1 MRSLLRLACSGLLLL
16 AASAPAVASKAAV
29 RSFPIPTANSGP
41 TSVIAAGIGVL
52 FTEFEANKIGFRTR
66 DGRMLEFTIP
76 TPNSGPMDLD
86 IACEGTGR
94 CFVWF
99 TEFLANKI
107 GRLNPHTGEFREF
120 AIPTAGS
127 GPHSIVALPSF
138 VSELATHQVWFTE
151 FYGNKIGRMTGEG
164 EFTEFEI
171 PTAGSGP
178 MGITR
183 TRSPDTIAFT
193 ELLGNKIGRLP
204 LGGGLGGG
212 AIEELPIPTP
222 NSAPTDIQWAADG
235 RLFFTEFNAGK
246 IGHID
251 YDHRTIVETAL
262 PTAASGP
269 YRICKS
275 PYANREVW
283 FTERS
288 ANRIG
293 VIRRDGVSITEYD
306 LPSGHTEPLGC
317 AYGGAQVW
325 FAQRTP
331 NALGWI
337 HHDASV
343 VLGGRAPS
351 EWQTTFSY
359 ANPSPDLIGVYAG
372 HTREPFTICGVCP
385 WEGGAALPPHGTAA
399 FTVPSSLVFT
409 RSLERPE
416 LATLEARVRYLP
428 QPQRATN
435 VPAVRLSTIC
445 DLSPGVLVFPGATR
459 TATSRSNLI
468 LSELLQDIP
477 LHSLRIE
484 VRSSAGDLLG
494 SEEVSSAGGFFVDYL
509 DRLGVRELTNGQIR
523 ITTMGDAAL
532 LWGSLT
538 TVDGDALISDVGRNL
553 SRRDPGDPEGD
564 PLIVLGGVVGPWDTE
579 LDIGNARAEAL
590 SGTIGPGSC
599 AGESLCPGAPVFA
612 FSIPANGTRT
622 FRASEVPGLPGGF
635 AAYGIRFSGSG
646 VEPTVRARVVNRARP
661 SQTAL
666 LPALHL
672 SAIRK
677 LDGTALSF
685 PGVAHSSTGARSNLV
700 LTENGVGD
708 AVVLV
713 EVYAPSGT
721 LLRVIPVPLARGQ
734 TTFLP
739 DVGGGAGGD
748 LENAH
753 VRVTR
758 ASGSG
763 SVWAILST
771 FDDAQA
777 LSVGWGIAP

>member
-1 MRSLLRLACSGLLLL
+1 MKSLFRLAWSGLLLL
-16 AASAPAVASKAAV
+16 VVSVPAMASKAAL

-41 TSVIAAGIGVL
+41 TSVIAAGIGAL
-52 FTEFEANKIGFRTR
+52 FTEFDANKIGFRTR

-86 IACEGTGR
+86 ITCDSTGR

-127 GPHSIVALPSF
+127 GPHSIVVVPSPIQ
-138 VSELATHQVWFTE
+138 ELATHQIWFTE

-164 EFTEFEI
+164 VFTEFEV

-178 MGITR
+178 MGITSA
-183 TRSPDTIAFT
+183 RSPDTITFT

-212 AIEELPIPTP
+212 TIEELPIPTP
-222 NSAPTDIQWAADG
+222 DSGPTDIQWAADG

-246 IGHID
+246 IGHIA

-262 PTAASGP
+262 PTSESGP

-293 VIRRDGVSITEYD
+293 VIRRDGLSITEYD

-343 VLGGRAPS
+343 VLGGTALTG
-351 EWQTTFSY
+351 WQTSFSY
-359 ANPSPDLIGVYAG
+359 ANASPDLIGVYASG
-372 HTREPFTICGVCP
+372 TREPFTICGICP
-385 WEGGAALPPHGTAA
+385 WWRGAALPPYGTAA
-399 FTVPSSLVFT
+399 ITVPSSLVFT
-409 RSLERPE
+409 RSLERAE

-428 QPQRATN
+428 QAQRATN
-435 VPAVRLSTIC
+435 VPAVRLSTISE
-445 DLSPGVLVFPGATR
+445 LAAGVLVFPGATR

-477 LHSLRIE
+477 FQEVHIE

-494 SEEVSSAGGFFVDYL
+494 SEEITTAGGFFVDYL
-509 DRLGVRELTNGQIR
+509 DRLGIRELTNGQVR
-523 ITTMGDAAL
+523 VTTTGDAAL

-538 TVDGDALISDVGRNL
+538 TVDGDALLSDVGRNL
-553 SRRDPGDPEGD
+553 SRSDLDFPGGD
-564 PLIVLGGVVGPWDTE
+564 SLVVLGGVVGTWDTD

-590 SGTIGPGSC
+590 SGTIGPVGC
-599 AGESLCPGAPVFA
+599 AGGSLCPGAPVFA

-635 AAYGIRFSGSG
+635 AAYGIRFGGSG

-677 LDGTALSF
+677 LDATALSF
-685 PGVAHSSTGARSNLV
+685 PGAAHSATGARSNLV
-700 LTENGVGD
+700 LTETGVGD
-708 AVVLV
+708 AAVLV
-713 EVYAPSGT
+713 EVFAPSGT
-721 LLRVIPVPLARGQ
+721 VLKSIPLHLARGQ
-734 TTFLP
+734 TTFLA
-739 DVGGGAGGD
+739 DVVRDAGGD
-748 LENAH
+748 VENAH
-753 VRVTR
+753 VLVTR
-758 ASGSG
+758 AGREGSI
-763 SVWAILST
+763 WAILST

>member
-1 MRSLLRLACSGLLLL
+1 
-16 AASAPAVASKAAV
+16 
-29 RSFPIPTANSGP
+29 
-41 TSVIAAGIGVL
+41 
-52 FTEFEANKIGFRTR
+52 
-66 DGRMLEFTIP
+66 MLEFNIP

-120 AIPTAGS
+120 AVPTAGS
-127 GPHSIVALPSF
+127 GPHSIVALSSF
-138 VSELATHQVWFTE
+138 VSNLATHQVWFTE

-164 EFTEFEI
+164 EFTEFAV
-171 PTAGSGP
+171 PTTGSGP

-183 TRSPDTIAFT
+183 TRSPDTITFT
-193 ELLGNKIGRLP
+193 ELLGNKIGRVQ
-204 LGGGLGGG
+204 LGGGLGSG

-222 NSAPTDIQWAADG
+222 DSGPTDIQWAADG

-246 IGHID
+246 IGHILH
-251 YDHRTIVETAL
+251 DHRTIVETAL

-343 VLGGRAPS
+343 VLGGRTLTD
-351 EWQTTFSY
+351 WRTTFSY
-359 ANPSPDLIGVYAG
+359 ANASPNLIGVYASG
-372 HTREPFTICGVCP
+372 TREPFTICGICP
-385 WEGGAALPPHGTAA
+385 WEGGAALRPYGTAA
-399 FTVPSSLVFT
+399 ITVPSSLVFT

-428 QPQRATN
+428 QAQRATN
-435 VPAVRLSTIC
+435 IPAVRLSTIGE
-445 DLSPGVLVFPGATR
+445 LAPEILVFPGATR
-459 TATSRSNLI
+459 TTTSRSNLI
-468 LSELLQDIP
+468 LSELLQDSP
-477 LHSLRIE
+477 FQAVRIE

-494 SEEVSSAGGFFVDYL
+494 SEEITTAGGFFVDYL
-509 DRLGVRELTNGQIR
+509 DRLGIRELTNGQIR
-523 ITTMGDAAL
+523 VTTMGEAAL

-538 TVDGDALISDVGRNL
+538 TVDGDALLSDVGRNL
-553 SRRDPGDPEGD
+553 SRRDPDDPEGD
-564 PLIVLGGVVGPWDTE
+564 PLVVLGGVVGSWDTE
-579 LDIGNARAEAL
+579 FDVGNARAEPL
-590 SGTIGPGSC
+590 TGTMGLQSCPGSTP
-599 AGESLCPGAPVFA
+599 CPGSLVTFTVP
-612 FSIPANGTRT
+612 PNGTRT
-622 FRASEVPGLPGGF
+622 LRASDVSALPAGF
-635 AAYGIRFSGSG
+635 ALYGIRFGGSG
-646 VEPTVRARVVNRARP
+646 TAPTVRARTVNRARP
-661 SQTAL
+661 SQTAV

-677 LDGTALSF
+677 LKGTALSF
-685 PGVAHSSTGARSNLV
+685 PGAAHSATGARSNLV
-700 LTENGVGD
+700 LTETGVGD
-708 AVVLV
+708 AAVIV
-713 EVYAPSGT
+713 EIFAPSGT
-721 LLRVIPVPLARGQ
+721 LLKSIPLQLARGQ
-734 TTFLP
+734 TTFLA
-739 DVGGGAGGD
+739 DVVRDAGGD
-748 LENAH
+748 VENAH
-753 VRVTR
+753 VLVTR
-758 ASGSG
+758 AGRQGSI
-763 SVWAILST
+763 WAILST
-771 FDDAQA
+771 FDEAQA